1 MEKLSQSTLWE
12 DGTETT
18 MARKNEKSRVS
29 RTPQLVSG
37 KGGSRKAL
45 KIVLDLE
52 AATVAERLRARKMLT
67 WSRVKEEVDKQALEK
82 LQRRDHRGGRLRA
95 QTART
100 SFTTDATATMWWG
113 NLHGNKTNRLLGGKT
128 ESKEFSCPV
137 ALLAPALPH
146 AEHASE
152 PSPAANCA
160 CGINFL
166 V

>member
-1 MEKLSQSTLWE
+1 MEKLSQSTHWE

-18 MARKNEKSRVS
+18 MARKNEKSRS
-29 RTPQLVSG
+29 AGRLSSCPAMWR
-37 KGGSRKAL
+37 SRKAL

-52 AATVAERLRARKMLT
+52 AGPSPSACARKMLT

-82 LQRRDHRGGRLRA
+82 LQRDHRGGRLRA

-128 ESKEFSCPV
+128 ESKKLSCPL